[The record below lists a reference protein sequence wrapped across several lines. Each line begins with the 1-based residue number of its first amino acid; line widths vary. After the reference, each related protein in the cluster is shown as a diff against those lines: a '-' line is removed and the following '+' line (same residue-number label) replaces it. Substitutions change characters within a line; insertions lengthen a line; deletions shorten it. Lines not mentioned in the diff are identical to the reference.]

1 MTEVKSPYNFVP
13 APTESEVYKP
23 EWANQVSHDIPFSDG
38 ESGEITLKITA
49 ETPIFIRNG
58 HSKKDSEIFEKHK
71 KGELPNPSSVE
82 LEAIHRY
89 LPFSNINGQY
99 FIPATSIKGML
110 RNILEIISF
119 SKMSRINDHL
129 HSIRQIM
136 KTQGTVIEEG
146 YELTNQKDNIL
157 AGYLIE
163 KDGKFF
169 IYPSGKPQKIR
180 YTDLDKK
187 FGGLFENN
195 FKNSVSTNFE
205 ERTGAFKYENII
217 KDKALEYKFE
227 KHTLNEDKK
236 QKAWVSGFQPL
247 SYVKFAENDE
257 GKWGR
262 IVCVG
267 QATAYKD
274 KEARKGEY
282 VFWGKKEDILSDDT
296 VRISV
301 SDKILEIF
309 LFLNR
314 HNKGKSEELKD
325 WTYWKIKTKAGIPIF
340 YRQDKKEQ
348 LVDFGLTFMYK
359 HKVTFSTKDILPY
372 GKDLDLADCI
382 LGTIQKENQSKGRLF
397 CSHFKAKNKIE
408 PLAIQDNVL
417 SSPKSSFTPFYL
429 NQKGVNGYTST
440 LNTYI
445 VGTQTLRGFKRYPVQ
460 STDKKQGID
469 PDKIKLISS
478 SQPLPQGTTFEGKI
492 RFHNLRKI
500 EIGAL
505 LSAITL
511 HNSQETFHSLGGLK
525 PFGYGRISIEITNF
539 NGFKFDKTEY
549 LNAFEAILRVHS
561 PKWGTVMNQLL
572 TMASLQP
579 NESKLSY
586 MPLEDFQ
593 EVKNQGLYLQDYYT
607 LASNKIKTSF
617 ISTEDDLQKVK
628 NLHDA
633 WFEKIK
639 QLKTAIDVAISNNKF
654 EEADN
659 LLNQAIIIPKCDID
673 YYNKLE
679 EIAQKRSSHD
689 KEVAVLQQFE
699 TALQSDNINVVEH
712 FLKTIP
718 SFHRNGELYEKLRK
732 LKANQGLSKDFYDTT
747 ISFNAFKSKI
757 DKWLKNV
764 DDPTPFLTELNSI
777 VENFIRLE
785 LSKAKTK
792 RDWNGS
798 LEKNGNW
805 KKVTEWLEKEKAQEL
820 YKQLIG

>member
-13 APTESEVYKP
+13 APTENEVYEP
-23 EWANQVSHDIPFSDG
+23 EWANQVSHDIPFFDG

-58 HSKKDSEIFEKHK
+58 HSKDVEENEFSHI
-71 KGELPNPSSVE
+71 GEGANK
-82 LEAIHRY
+82 R
-89 LPFSNINGQY
+89 Y

-136 KTQGTVIEEG
+136 KTQDTVIDEG

-180 YTDLDKK
+180 YTDLDKI
-187 FGGLFENN
+187 FGGLFEKY

-205 ERTGAFKYENII
+205 ERTGAFKYENIV
-217 KDKALEYKFE
+217 KGKSLEYKFE

-247 SYVKFAENDE
+247 SYVKFAENDG

-282 VFWGKKEDILSDDT
+282 VFWGKKEEILSNDR
-296 VRISV
+296 VKISV
-301 SDKILEIF
+301 SDKILETF

-325 WTYWKIKTKAGIPIF
+325 WTYWKTKTKSGIPIF
-340 YRQDKKEQ
+340 YRQDKNEQ

-359 HKVTFSTKDILPY
+359 HKVNFSTKDLLPY

-382 LGTIQKENQSKGRLF
+382 LGTIQKDNQSKGRLF
-397 CSHFKAKNKIE
+397 CSHFKEKNKVE

-429 NQKGVNGYTST
+429 EQKGANGTTST
-440 LNTYI
+440 PNTYI

-460 STDKKQGID
+460 STEKKQVIV
-469 PDKIKLISS
+469 PDKIKLIAS
-478 SQPLPQGTTFEGKI
+478 SQPLPRGTIFEGKL

-511 HNSQETFHSLGGLK
+511 HNSQDTFHSLGGLK

-539 NGFKFDKTEY
+539 NGFKYNKIEY
-549 LNAFEAILRVHS
+549 LNAFEAIMRVHS
-561 PKWGTVMNQLL
+561 PKWEAVMNQLL
-572 TMASLQP
+572 TMASLQL

-586 MPLEDFQ
+586 MPLADFQ

-617 ISTEDDLQKVK
+617 ISSENDLQKVK
-628 NLHDA
+628 NLYNFWH
-633 WFEKIK
+633 ENIK
-639 QLKTAIDVAISNNKF
+639 QFKTAIDVAISNNKF
-654 EEADN
+654 EEANN
-659 LLNQAIIIPKCDID
+659 LLNQVILIPKCDID
-673 YYNKLE
+673 YYNKKE
-679 EIAQKRSSHD
+679 EIAQKKSNYE
-689 KEVAVLQQFE
+689 KELAILQQFE
-699 TALQSDNINVVEH
+699 TALQSDDIAVVEL
-712 FLKTIP
+712 FLKTF
-718 SFHRNGELYEKLRK
+718 STFNRKQELEIKLSS
-732 LKANQGLSKDFYDTT
+732 LKASSGIPERLRTLTNWDNFKKEAPRWIKKVKDIGEFVKFEAEFQD
-747 ISFNAFKSKI
+747 
-757 DKWLKNV
+757 
-764 DDPTPFLTELNSI
+764 I
-777 VENFIRLE
+777 VENIVRIQFE
-785 LSKAKTK
+785 SDKTK
-792 RDWNGS
+792 KVWITGTFESNH
-798 LEKNGNW
+798 EW
-805 KKVTEWLEKEKAQEL
+805 KKATEWLENKKAQEL

>member
-58 HSKKDSEIFEKHK
+58 HAKPNDGEPVTSE
-71 KGELPNPSSVE
+71 
-82 LEAIHRY
+82 
-89 LPFSNINGQY
+89 FSHIIINGKKQY
-99 FIPATSIKGML
+99 FIPATSFKGMI

-119 SKMSRINDHL
+119 SKMNRINDHL

-136 KTQGTVIEEG
+136 KTQDTIIDEG
-146 YELTNQKDNIL
+146 YELTQQKDNIL

-163 KDGKFF
+163 KDNKFF

-187 FGGLFENN
+187 FGGLFEKN

-217 KDKALEYKFE
+217 KGKSLEYKFE
-227 KHTLNEDKK
+227 KHTLNDDKK
-236 QKAWVSGFQPL
+236 QKAWVSAFQPL

-282 VFWGKKEDILSDDT
+282 VFWGKKEDILSNDKS
-296 VRISV
+296 RIAI
-301 SDKILEIF
+301 SDKILETF

-325 WTYWKIKTKAGIPIF
+325 WTYWKNKTKTGIPIF
-340 YRQDKKEQ
+340 YRQDKKGQ
-348 LVDFGLTFMYK
+348 LIDFGLTFMYK
-359 HKVTFSTKDILPY
+359 HKVTFSTKDILSY
-372 GKDLDLADCI
+372 SEDLDLADCI
-382 LGTIQKENQSKGRLF
+382 LGTIQKDNQSKGRLF
-397 CSHFKAKNKIE
+397 CSHFKVTNTVE
-408 PLAIQDNVL
+408 PLVMQNNVL

-429 NQKGVNGYTST
+429 EQQGVNGST
-440 LNTYI
+440 QALNTYI
-445 VGTQTLRGFKRYPVQ
+445 VGNQMLRGFKRYPVQ
-460 STDKKQGID
+460 AKEKKQVID

-478 SQPLPQGTTFEGKI
+478 SQPLPLGTIFEGKV
-492 RFHNLRKI
+492 RFYNLRKI

-511 HNSQETFHSLGGLK
+511 HNSQNTFHSLGGLK
-525 PFGYGRISIEITNF
+525 PFGYGRVSIEITSF
-539 NGFKFDKTEY
+539 NGFKYDKAEY
-549 LNAFEAILRVHS
+549 LNTFEAVMRVHS
-561 PKWGTVMNQLL
+561 SKWGSIMNQLL

-579 NESKLSY
+579 NENKLSY
-586 MPLEDFQ
+586 MALEDFQ
-593 EVKNQGLYLQDYYT
+593 EVKTQGLYLQEYYS
-607 LASNKIKTSF
+607 LATNKIRTSF
-617 ISTEDDLQKVK
+617 ISTDEDLQSVK
-628 NLHDA
+628 NLYGT
-633 WFEKIK
+633 WGENEK
-639 QLKTAIDVAISNNKF
+639 QLKRALEIAINNNKF
-654 EEADN
+654 EEAVSI
-659 LLNQAIIIPKCDID
+659 LNQLVIIPRCELD
-673 YYNKLE
+673 YFDKLE
-679 EIAQKRSSHD
+679 EIDKRRCIYD
-689 KEVAVLQQFE
+689 KEVIILQQFE
-699 TALQSDNINVVEH
+699 TALQSDNIDVIEY
-712 FLKTIP
+712 FLKTYP
-718 SFHRNGELYEKLRK
+718 SFHRNGELEEKLKK
-732 LKANQGLSKDFYDTT
+732 LKANQGLSKDFYETN
-747 ISFNAFKSKI
+747 ISFNAFKSKV

-764 DDPTPFLTELNSI
+764 DDPTPFRTELDNVI
-777 VENFIRLE
+777 EEFIRLE
-785 LSKAKTK
+785 FSKAKTK
-792 RDWNGS
+792 RDWNGQ

-805 KKVTEWLEKEKAQEL
+805 KKVTEWIGIDRAKKIYDEL
-820 YKQLIG
+820 TSSK